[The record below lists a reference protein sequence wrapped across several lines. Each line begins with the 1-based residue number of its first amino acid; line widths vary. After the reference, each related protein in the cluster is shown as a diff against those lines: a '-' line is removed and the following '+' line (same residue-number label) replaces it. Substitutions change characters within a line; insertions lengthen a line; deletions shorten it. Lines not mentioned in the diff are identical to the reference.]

1 MIRLAIVSP
10 CFNEEAALASSTE
23 RLSLLFND
31 LINKGKISLDS
42 FVLFVNDGS
51 TDGTWN
57 LITELHRLNPLIKGL
72 NLSHNVGHQNA
83 IMAGMMKA
91 KDLSDVVITM
101 DADLQ
106 DDLNAVEQ
114 MINAYNEGNEI
125 VYGVKVSRTA
135 DPFLKRVSAMAFYK
149 LQANMGVECI
159 YNHADFRLMSKKAL
173 DMLACY
179 PEKNLYLRALIP
191 QIGLKS
197 TSVDDVISERT
208 AGKSKYTLGKMLNLA
223 LDGIT
228 SFSVKP
234 IYYIVYTGMIIV
246 LLGFLGIVIDVIVAV
261 TSGLNVPGWVSIML
275 SMWLIGGLL
284 MISIGAIGVY
294 IGKMYKEVK
303 ARPLYHIS
311 DFLG

>member
-1 MIRLAIVSP
+1 MRLAIVSP
-10 CFNEEAALASSTE
+10 CFNEEAVLAASAARLTE
-23 RLSLLFND
+23 LFDD
-31 LINKGKISLDS
+31 LVSKGKISPDS
-42 FVLFVNDGS
+42 FELFVNDGS
-51 TDGTWN
+51 KDTTWN
-57 LITELHRLNPLIKGL
+57 VISDLHDQNHYIKGL

-83 IMAGMMKA
+83 IMAGMMTA
-91 KDLSDVVITM
+91 KDLADVIITM

-106 DDLNAVEQ
+106 DDLNAVEK
-114 MINAYNEGNEI
+114 MIDAYNEGNDI

-135 DPFLKRVSAMAFYK
+135 DPVLKRMSATAFYK
-149 LQANMGVECI
+149 LQSSMGVECI

-173 DMLACY
+173 DMLSCY
-179 PEKNLYLRALIP
+179 HEKNLYLRALIP

-197 TSVDDVISERT
+197 TTVEDVISERT

-234 IYYIVYTGMIIV
+234 IYYIVYTGVLIV
-246 LLGFLGIVIDVIVAV
+246 LLGFIGIIIDIIIAM
-261 TSGLNVPGWVSIML
+261 TSGVNVPGWVSIML
-275 SMWLIGGLL
+275 SMWFIGGLL
-284 MISIGAIGVY
+284 MMSIGAIGVY

>member
-1 MIRLAIVSP
+1 MRLAIVSP
-10 CFNEEAALASSTE
+10 CYNEEAVLDASSVRLTE
-23 RLSLLFND
+23 LFND
-31 LINKGKISLDS
+31 LVQKGKISSDS
-42 FVLFVNDGS
+42 FELFVNDGS
-51 TDGTWN
+51 TDGTWG
-57 LITELHRLNPLIKGL
+57 LITELHRKNPFIKGL

-91 KDLSDVVITM
+91 KDMADVVITM

-106 DDLNAVEQ
+106 DDLNAIEQ
-114 MINAYNEGNEI
+114 MIDAYNEGNDI
-125 VYGVKVSRTA
+125 VYGIKVSRSA
-135 DPFLKRVSAMAFYK
+135 DPFLKRVTAVAFYK
-149 LQANMGVECI
+149 LQANMGVECV

-173 DMLACY
+173 DMLSCY

-197 TSVDDVISERT
+197 TTVDDVISERT

-234 IYYIVYTGMIIV
+234 IYYIVYTGVLIV
-246 LLGFLGIVIDVIVAV
+246 LLGFLGIIVDVVVAV
-261 TSGLNVPGWVSIML
+261 TSGVNVPGWVSIML

>member
-1 MIRLAIVSP
+1 MRLAIVSP
-10 CFNEEAALASSTE
+10 CYNEEDILESSTV
-23 RLSLLFND
+23 RLTELFKD
-31 LINKGKISLDS
+31 LINKGKVSSDS

-51 TDGTWN
+51 SDCTWGV
-57 LITELHRLNPLIKGL
+57 ITKLHEQTPFIKGL

-91 KDLSDVVITM
+91 KDMADVVITM

-106 DDLNAVEQ
+106 DDMNAVEK
-114 MINAYNEGNEI
+114 MIDAYNEGNEI

-135 DPFLKRVSAMAFYK
+135 DPFLKRMTAMAFYK

-173 DMLACY
+173 DMLSCY

-191 QIGLKS
+191 QIGLQS
-197 TSVDDVISERT
+197 TSVNDVISERI

-234 IYYIVYTGMIIV
+234 IYYIVYTGVIIV
-246 LLGFLGIVIDVIVAV
+246 FLGFLGIVIDVVVAIAA
-261 TSGLNVPGWVSIML
+261 GLNVPGWISIML

>member
-1 MIRLAIVSP
+1 MRLAIVSP
-10 CFNEEAALASSTE
+10 CYNEEAVLDASSARLTE
-23 RLSLLFND
+23 LFND
-31 LINKGKISLDS
+31 LIQKGKISSDS

-51 TDGTWN
+51 TDGTWG
-57 LITELHRLNPLIKGL
+57 LITELHRQNPFIKGL

-91 KDLSDVVITM
+91 KDMADVVITM

-106 DDLNAVEQ
+106 DDLNAIEQ
-114 MINAYNEGNEI
+114 MIDAYNEGNDI
-125 VYGVKVSRTA
+125 VYGIKVSRSA
-135 DPFLKRVSAMAFYK
+135 DPFLKRVTAVAFYK
-149 LQANMGVECI
+149 LQANMGVECV

-173 DMLACY
+173 EMLSCY

-197 TSVDDVISERT
+197 TTVDDVISERT

-234 IYYIVYTGMIIV
+234 IYYIVYTGVLIV
-246 LLGFLGIVIDVIVAV
+246 LLGFLGIIVDVVVAV
-261 TSGLNVPGWVSIML
+261 TSGVNVPGWVSIML

>member
-1 MIRLAIVSP
+1 MRLAIVSP
-10 CFNEEAALASSTE
+10 CFNEEAVLAASAARLTE
-23 RLSLLFND
+23 LFNN
-31 LINKGKISLDS
+31 LVSKGKISSDS
-42 FVLFVNDGS
+42 FELFVNDGS
-51 TDGTWN
+51 KDATWN
-57 LITELHRLNPLIKGL
+57 VISDLHDQNHYIKGL

-83 IMAGMMKA
+83 IMAGMMTA
-91 KDLSDVVITM
+91 KDMADVVITM

-106 DDLNAVEQ
+106 DDLNAVEK
-114 MINAYNEGNEI
+114 MIDAFNEGNDI

-135 DPFLKRVSAMAFYK
+135 DPVLKRMSATAFYK
-149 LQANMGVECI
+149 LQSSMGVECI

-173 DMLACY
+173 DMLSCY
-179 PEKNLYLRALIP
+179 HEKNLYLRALIP

-197 TSVDDVISERT
+197 TTVEDVISERT

-234 IYYIVYTGMIIV
+234 IYYIVYTGVLIV
-246 LLGFLGIVIDVIVAV
+246 LLGFVGIIIDIIIAM
-261 TSGLNVPGWVSIML
+261 TSGVNVPGWVSIML
-275 SMWLIGGLL
+275 SMWFIGGLL
-284 MISIGAIGVY
+284 MMSIGAIGIY

-311 DFLG
+311 EFLG

>member
-1 MIRLAIVSP
+1 MRLAIVSP
-10 CFNEEAALASSTE
+10 CYNEEAVLDASSARLTE
-23 RLSLLFND
+23 LFND
-31 LINKGKISLDS
+31 LIQKGKISSDS

-51 TDGTWN
+51 TDGTWG
-57 LITELHRLNPLIKGL
+57 LITELHRKNPFIKGL

-91 KDLSDVVITM
+91 KDMADVVITM

-106 DDLNAVEQ
+106 DDLNAIEQ
-114 MINAYNEGNEI
+114 MIDAYNEGNDI
-125 VYGVKVSRTA
+125 VYGIKVSRSA
-135 DPFLKRVSAMAFYK
+135 DPFLKRVTAVAFYK
-149 LQANMGVECI
+149 LQANMGVECV

-173 DMLACY
+173 EMLSCY

-197 TSVDDVISERT
+197 TTVDDVISERT

-234 IYYIVYTGMIIV
+234 IYYIVYTGVLIV
-246 LLGFLGIVIDVIVAV
+246 LLGFLGIIVDVVVAV
-261 TSGLNVPGWVSIML
+261 TSGVNVPGWVSIML

>member
-1 MIRLAIVSP
+1 MRLAIVSP
-10 CFNEEAALASSTE
+10 CFNEEAVLAASAARLTE
-23 RLSLLFND
+23 LFDN
-31 LINKGKISLDS
+31 LVSKEKISSDS
-42 FVLFVNDGS
+42 FELFVNDGS
-51 TDGTWN
+51 NDATWSV
-57 LITELHRLNPLIKGL
+57 ISDLHDKNHYIKGL

-83 IMAGMMKA
+83 IMAGMMTA
-91 KDLSDVVITM
+91 KDLADVVITM

-114 MINAYNEGNEI
+114 MIDAYNEGNDI

-135 DPFLKRVSAMAFYK
+135 DPILKRISAMAFYK
-149 LQANMGVECI
+149 LQSSMGVECI

-173 DMLACY
+173 NMLSCY
-179 PEKNLYLRALIP
+179 HEKNLYLRALIP

-197 TSVDDVISERT
+197 TTVEDTISERT

-234 IYYIVYTGMIIV
+234 IYCIVYTGMIIV
-246 LLGFLGIVIDVIVAV
+246 LLGFLGIVVDVIIAI

-284 MISIGAIGVY
+284 MLSIGAIGVY

-311 DFLG
+311 DFLE

>member
-1 MIRLAIVSP
+1 MRLAIVSP
-10 CFNEEAALASSTE
+10 CFNEEAVLAASAARLTE
-23 RLSLLFND
+23 LFDN
-31 LINKGKISLDS
+31 LVSKGKISSDS
-42 FVLFVNDGS
+42 FELFVNDGS
-51 TDGTWN
+51 KDATWN
-57 LITELHRLNPLIKGL
+57 VISELHDQNHYIKGL

-83 IMAGMMKA
+83 IMAGMMTA
-91 KDLSDVVITM
+91 KDMADVVITM

-106 DDLNAVEQ
+106 DDLNAIEQ
-114 MINAYNEGNEI
+114 MIDAYNEGNEI
-125 VYGVKVSRTA
+125 VYGIKVSRSA
-135 DPFLKRVSAMAFYK
+135 DPFLKRVTAVAFYK
-149 LQANMGVECI
+149 LQANMGVECV

-173 DMLACY
+173 DMLSCY

-197 TSVDDVISERT
+197 TTVDDVISERT

-234 IYYIVYTGMIIV
+234 IYYIVYTGVLIV
-246 LLGFLGIVIDVIVAV
+246 LLGFLGIVIDVVVAV
-261 TSGLNVPGWVSIML
+261 TSGVNVPGWVSIML

>member
-1 MIRLAIVSP
+1 MRLAIVSP
-10 CFNEEAALASSTE
+10 CFNEEAVLAASAARLTE
-23 RLSLLFND
+23 LFNN
-31 LINKGKISLDS
+31 LVSKSKISSDS
-42 FVLFVNDGS
+42 FELFVNDGS
-51 TDGTWN
+51 KDATWN
-57 LITELHRLNPLIKGL
+57 VISDLHDQNHYIKGL

-83 IMAGMMKA
+83 IMAGMMTA
-91 KDLSDVVITM
+91 KDMADVVITM

-106 DDLNAVEQ
+106 DDLKAVEK
-114 MINAYNEGNEI
+114 MIDAYNEGNDI

-135 DPFLKRVSAMAFYK
+135 DPVLKRISATTFYK
-149 LQANMGVECI
+149 LQSSMGVECI

-173 DMLACY
+173 DMLSCY
-179 PEKNLYLRALIP
+179 HEKNLYLRALIP

-197 TSVDDVISERT
+197 TTVEDVISERT

-234 IYYIVYTGMIIV
+234 IYYIVYTGVLIV
-246 LLGFLGIVIDVIVAV
+246 LLGFVGIIIDIIIAM
-261 TSGLNVPGWVSIML
+261 TSGVNVPGWVSIML
-275 SMWLIGGLL
+275 SMWFIGGLL
-284 MISIGAIGVY
+284 MMSIGAIGVY

-311 DFLG
+311 DFLE